1 MFRVHVFPCHISIVY
16 DKRGIMQ
23 KFICILKRFWSD
35 TDMMFLL
42 CEGDKPFKNS
52 VATIILDFPVYE
64 LKLKS
69 NVSRLVDTGC
79 WIFYR
84 HSCGPDKASGQPQ
97 VLFVRRR
104 KNAKSCCLKLNF
116 FLFTPYS
123 ERQDI

>member
-1 MFRVHVFPCHISIVY
+1 MI
-16 DKRGIMQ
+16 
-23 KFICILKRFWSD
+23 
-35 TDMMFLL
+35 FLL

-97 VLFVRRR
+97 ELFVRRR